1 MIQILNNMTSDYC
14 LQLAIM
20 EKRVNDK
27 VNPFTINEISH
38 DLNLYFEKLSME
50 ASEEN
55 EIGIVNM
62 GIMATITGEISIQ
75 LILLS

>member
-1 MIQILNNMTSDYC
+1 
-14 LQLAIM
+14 
-20 EKRVNDK
+20 
-27 VNPFTINEISH
+27 VNPLTINEISH
-38 DLNLYFEKLSME
+38 DLNLYFEKLIME

-62 GIMATITGEISIQ
+62 GIMATMTGEISIL